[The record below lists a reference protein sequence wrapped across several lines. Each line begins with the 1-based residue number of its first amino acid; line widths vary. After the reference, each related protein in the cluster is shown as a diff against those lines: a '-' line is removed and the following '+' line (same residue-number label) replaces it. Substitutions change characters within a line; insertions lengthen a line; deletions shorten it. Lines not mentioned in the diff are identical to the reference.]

1 MPWLNVLVL
10 IAAEI
15 CAMSLWFVSAAIL
28 PEITAEANLSAT
40 RAAALSAVVQV
51 GFVAGAILMAVHG
64 TPDRLDPRR
73 VFAAS
78 AIAAALC
85 NFALLVTEPGGD
97 VQIVLRGL
105 TGFFLAGVYPV
116 GMKIAIGWSQ
126 TQRGLL
132 VGLLVGSL
140 TLGTAAPHGL
150 ALLGGADWRTTVVAA
165 GVLAVCAGLMVLLTR
180 LGPFHAV
187 APRFDPGALRLA
199 WSHRPIRLAYAGYLC
214 HMWEPY
220 AFWAWIAVA
229 LTLSFEAAQ
238 HADAAHAARMTTFA
252 AVALGRLLCVPAG
265 AVADRWG
272 KSRVAGLAMALSA
285 LAAFATAFSFGGPPA
300 LTILCVIL
308 WGAFVI
314 PDSAQFSAMVA
325 DAATPERAG
334 SLLALQTALGFMLT
348 AFTVQATPMV
358 AAAIG
363 WPETLMLLGLGPVLG
378 VEAMRRHVRL
388 KRAV

>member
-1 MPWLNVLVL
+1 
-10 IAAEI
+10 
-15 CAMSLWFVSAAIL
+15 MSLWFVSAAIL

-85 NFALLVTEPGGD
+85 NFELLVTEPGGD

-165 GVLAVCAGLMVLLTR
+165 GVLAVSQV
-180 LGPFHAV
+180 
-187 APRFDPGALRLA
+187 
-199 WSHRPIRLAYAGYLC
+199 
-214 HMWEPY
+214 
-220 AFWAWIAVA
+220 
-229 LTLSFEAAQ
+229 
-238 HADAAHAARMTTFA
+238 
-252 AVALGRLLCVPAG
+252 
-265 AVADRWG
+265 
-272 KSRVAGLAMALSA
+272 
-285 LAAFATAFSFGGPPA
+285 
-300 LTILCVIL
+300 
-308 WGAFVI
+308 
-314 PDSAQFSAMVA
+314 
-325 DAATPERAG
+325 
-334 SLLALQTALGFMLT
+334 
-348 AFTVQATPMV
+348 
-358 AAAIG
+358 
-363 WPETLMLLGLGPVLG
+363 
-378 VEAMRRHVRL
+378 
-388 KRAV
+388 